1 MKLLLATRR
10 RRYAGAPSEAGS
22 SGEVQTKFYTV
33 DTSTDIANPER
44 GWYVEN
50 AADYSFTSGENNPA
64 PVNSIA
70 PAPTLQ
76 MRFVDLRN
84 HRTSDALPGSFL
96 TSHASEMAAWRSSG
110 RKAILRYAYN
120 RGAATTD
127 NDATLT
133 RILAHIAQLGPLWH
147 EYQDVIAVL
156 QAGFIGRWGEW
167 NQSSSGNLTKA
178 NRNAVIDALLAA
190 APETLTISLRKPL
203 WHYDRWP
210 TPLSPADAWNGSPQ
224 SRAGMMNDSFVANAG
239 HAGTYYDG
247 DGMTFAQM
255 RAYWA
260 ALAPYTVY
268 GGETSDAGG
277 GLNAANDG
285 AAAIAEM
292 EAYQLDYLNSEYWTG
307 TAEAPGITRK
317 WQSSGHLT
325 TISRRLGYR
334 LALEQVELPTTLT
347 PGSSFNVKLTVRN
360 DGFGK
365 VFKPRPIDLVLVP
378 ASGPQLTMRLTN
390 DARSD
395 LPPGGGTR
403 ILQYVAA
410 LPESAAGGEY
420 AAHLRLPDPSPHLA
434 PDSRY
439 AIRLANNGLWDAA
452 AGRNS
457 LQANVTVVEL
467 EEDEYPLLLGVA
479 SKSNSYELY
488 PITPPTTVGT
498 YYVAT
503 SGSDSNNG
511 SLGAPFKTITKALS
525 VCTGG
530 ETILVRGGVHT
541 PTSRININQAF
552 TSTVRL
558 WAYGTERPILDGSSL
573 GSGSAGRI
581 IYLQSASRRL
591 HIKGFEIR
599 NGKDSGIEVEGQN
612 LFFEDIVIHDTLGTG
627 LHQFGGANNLY
638 QDVVCFALGDGISTD
653 TNVPD
658 AIALTHSS
666 SSVWTSSN
674 KLIRCLAF
682 NCPDDGFDHFRA
694 RGTEA
699 LDCVAV
705 ASGRYHNGNVG
716 ADGNGFKEGGNPSG
730 GAGGS
735 GGNNTFKGCLALYCK
750 GAGFDDNNSIVGN
763 SVSFCTGAYNT
774 HGFQNGQDTCTDN
787 ISYGNTSTQRYT
799 PSGTRNSWNLGNQD
813 PKFEP
818 DFSLGASSPY
828 RAADA
833 QGMPTGASDVAI
845 GLYTR
850 WKDHS
855 RIWIP
860 GRGLGPGGTGLPGD
874 A

>member
-1 MKLLLATRR
+1 MNRLLVGIRPRSIARTT
-10 RRYAGAPSEAGS
+10 SDGS
-22 SGEVQTKFYTV
+22 GMQSKTYTV
-33 DTSTDIANPER
+33 DSLTDFQNPER

-50 AADYSFTSGENNPA
+50 TGDPNFTSGKNNPS
-64 PVNSIA
+64 PVSNVA

-76 MRFVDLRN
+76 MRYVNLVAY
-84 HRTSDALPGSFL
+84 RTSNSLPSSFL
-96 TSHASEMAAWRSSG
+96 SDHAAEMAAWRSSG

-120 RGAATTD
+120 RGSSTTD
-127 NDATLT
+127 NDATLP
-133 RILAHIAQLGPLWH
+133 RMLNHISQLGVLWKQ
-147 EYQDVIAVL
+147 YSDVIAVL

-167 NQSSSGNLTKA
+167 NSSSSGNLAKA
-178 NRNAVIDALLAA
+178 NRNAVVDALLAA
-190 APETLTISLRKPL
+190 APADLPIQLRKPL
-203 WHYDRWP
+203 WHYDRWA
-210 TPLSPADAWNGSPQ
+210 TPFTAGDAWSGTPQ
-224 SRAGMMNDSFVANAG
+224 SRVGMMNDSFLAGAG
-239 HAGTYYDG
+239 HGGTFYDG

-260 ALAPYTVY
+260 AIAPYAPY
-268 GGETSDAGG
+268 GGESSDLGG
-277 GLNAANDG
+277 IVDAVNGG

-292 EAYQLDYLNSEYWTG
+292 TAYQMDYLNSEFWKTMLDKWASDG
-307 TAEAPGITRK
+307 KLAE
-317 WQSSGHLT
+317 
-325 TISRRLGYR
+325 ISRRLGYR
-334 LALEQVELPTTLT
+334 LTILGAQLPTTITAGQPFTIELT
-347 PGSSFNVKLTVRN
+347 IRN

-365 VFKPRPIDLVLVP
+365 IYRSRPLDLVLVP
-378 ASGPQLTMRLTN
+378 TGGAAISVRLTP
-390 DARSD
+390 DVRQDFPYGGQQKTLTYVSSA
-395 LPPGGGTR
+395 PPELIAG
-403 ILQYVAA
+403 QYA
-410 LPESAAGGEY
+410 L
-420 AAHLRLPDPSPHLA
+420 HLRLPDASSYLA
-434 PDSRY
+434 NDSRY
-439 AIRLANNGLWDAA
+439 CIRLANVDAWDGLT
-452 AGRNS
+452 GRNS
-457 LQANVTVVEL
+457 LATTVTVAGSGG
-467 EEDEYPLLLGVA
+467 EEGGVPVVGVA

-503 SGSDSNNG
+503 NGSDSNNG
-511 SLGAPFKTITKALS
+511 SFGAPFKTIPKALS

-558 WAYGTERPILDGSSL
+558 WNYGTERPILDGSNL
-573 GSGSAGRI
+573 GSGAAGRV
-581 IYLQSASRRL
+581 IYLQSALRRL

-627 LHQFGGANNLY
+627 FHQFGGANNLY
-638 QDVVCFALGDGISTD
+638 QDVVAFALGDGISTD

-666 SSVWTSSN
+666 SSVWTSGN
-674 KLIRCLAF
+674 KLVRCLAF
-682 NCPDDGFDHFRA
+682 NCPDDSFDHFRA
-694 RGTEA
+694 RDTEVI
-699 LDCVAV
+699 DCVAV

-763 SVSFCTGAYNT
+763 NVSFCTGAYNT

-799 PSGTRNSWNLGNQD
+799 PSGSRNSWNLGDQN
-813 PKFEP
+813 PRFES
-818 DFSLGASSPY
+818 DFSLNPLNSPY
-828 RAADA
+828 RTASA
-833 QGMPTGASDVAI
+833 QNKPTGASDVAI
-845 GLYTR
+845 GLYMK

-855 RIWIP
+855 RVWLP
-860 GRGLGPGGTGLPGD
+860 GRGAGPGGTGLPGD
-874 A
+874 S